1 MKNNWQLSEYLL
13 SYFIFRRLYSP
24 SWVRPYSR
32 LGYYL
37 PIKVLSAENKD
48 GGLDHDGWG
57 TFKKW
62 DLGKGS
68 LDHRKFTFK
77 NGVHHLTHME
87 WLSMTG
93 YVMMR
98 VYCHKSR
105 PPHALAFL
113 CTVLSLSDSTL
124 CAAVPDTNTIL
135 SCLNFPHLP
144 FILLPALNT
153 VCSYNNTKQ
162 TKTGTNHRCKING

>member
-13 SYFIFRRLYSP
+13 SYSLFRRLYSP

-77 NGVHHLTHME
+77 NGVHHLAHME

-113 CTVLSLSDSTL
+113 CTVLSLSDSPPF
-124 CAAVPDTNTIL
+124 AAVADRRREFTRHKHHTIL
-135 SCLNFPHLP
+135 FELSTPSLYSSSSIKYSVFL
-144 FILLPALNT
+144 
-153 VCSYNNTKQ
+153 
-162 TKTGTNHRCKING
+162 